1 MLYSYSCILDISR
14 VGWVGICQNTSGK
27 PNSWWFYLQGAGNF
41 LFIVYVKGLWMMA
54 RWTCDMLW
62 WTQNKESHREEYTGV
77 HCHHHPL
84 AASMHHSGR
93 IPPDNGI
100 DCLVNHVSNE
110 SSPWE
115 AREKQL
121 LPLYTSV
128 ATTFAD
134 LHDRAGRMK
143 AKGVI
148 RESISWKEIG
158 DGMGMGCERWFIM
171 N

>member
-1 MLYSYSCILDISR
+1 
-14 VGWVGICQNTSGK
+14 
-27 PNSWWFYLQGAGNF
+27 
-41 LFIVYVKGLWMMA
+41 
-54 RWTCDMLW
+54 
-62 WTQNKESHREEYTGV
+62 
-77 HCHHHPL
+77 
-84 AASMHHSGR
+84 MHHSGR

-100 DCLVNHVSNE
+100 DCLLNHVSNE

-148 RESISWKEIG
+148 RESISWKEREMGWGDLG
-158 DGMGMGCERWFIM
+158 DGHKVIYWRK
-171 N
+171 